1 VGTTPARSESIGM
14 TAERIGCG
22 CAIAALVVLLGFAGL
37 MVYVDQCTWIG
48 EWNRNNEP
56 FFVEPDGSGN
66 MFGDPCRDETTMPG
80 QIGVATDPSVLLGW
94 QGYCPAVAFVRAVTT
109 TWYYG
114 TAESREDV
122 TAVAEQ
128 RITDYMSRE
137 YNVTA
142 KPFRRDGEIVATR
155 IIDEAGEKWTVTV
168 RVVFHSQRPAIYR
181 PTGVVAEFDTY
192 YSVVENVHYGTAG
205 Q

>member
-1 VGTTPARSESIGM
+1 
-14 TAERIGCG
+14 
-22 CAIAALVVLLGFAGL
+22 
-37 MVYVDQCTWIG
+37 
-48 EWNRNNEP
+48 
-56 FFVEPDGSGN
+56 
-66 MFGDPCRDETTMPG
+66 
-80 QIGVATDPSVLLGW
+80 
-94 QGYCPAVAFVRAVTT
+94 
-109 TWYYG
+109 
-114 TAESREDV
+114 
-122 TAVAEQ
+122 VAEQ

-137 YNVTA
+137 YNVTV
-142 KPFRRDGEIVATR
+142 KPFRRDSEIVATR